1 MKIVVDTS
9 VWSLAFRRKTVE
21 TVYREVLEDLI
32 SDGRVVMLGAVRQE
46 VLSGLRH
53 AEQFERLRLVLR
65 AFPDL
70 RLETRD
76 YERAAE
82 YANLCRANGIQG
94 ANTDFLI
101 CAAAVSRDYE
111 ILTTDKDFTL
121 FAELLPVTLYDFRV

>member
-9 VWSLAFRRKTVE
+9 VWSLAFRRDTE
-21 TVYREVLEDLI
+21 TTYREVLEDLI
-32 SDGRVVMLGAVRQE
+32 SDGRVMMLGAVRQE
-46 VLSGLRH
+46 VLSGIRH
-53 AEQFERLRLVLR
+53 TEQFERLRLVLR
-65 AFPDL
+65 AFPTL
-70 RLETRD
+70 GLETQD

-101 CAAAVSRDYE
+101 CASAASRDYE

-121 FAELLPVTLYDFRV
+121 FAELLPIALYDFRA